1 VTVEESPNGRQG
13 PEGADG
19 PLWSALRSKLRIQQV
34 KFLAWLEA
42 NSLARSDIDFGPGP
56 RVTANARLA
65 RADIKDSKAAQLN
78 PVARSKRF
86 FQAFKDRVDSRFRLV
101 ARESGLGDHLMDDV
115 LFNQS
120 LYPEG

>member
-1 VTVEESPNGRQG
+1 MIGRARK
-13 PEGADG
+13 ERMIRC
-19 PLWSALRSKLRIQQV
+19 SRHCVRTLRIQQV

-42 NSLARSDIDFGPGP
+42 NSLAWSDIHFGAGP

-65 RADIKDSKAAQLN
+65 RAHIEYSKTAQLN
-78 PVARSKRF
+78 PIARSKRF